1 MYQKLT
7 QKMQA
12 EERDIM
18 VPRSRSVP
26 YSSWNEEKEAFVLS
40 KEEVQNFQYELNYY
54 VQQRNELYLRYE
66 AQFNKERDTLHQLKA
81 EKIK

>member
-40 KEEVQNFQYELNYY
+40 KEEVQNFQY
-54 VQQRNELYLRYE
+54 
-66 AQFNKERDTLHQLKA
+66 
-81 EKIK
+81 

>member
-1 MYQKLT
+1 
-7 QKMQA
+7 
-12 EERDIM
+12 M